1 MVEIKFNDDEGD
13 EVLGTYIWGALFEKL
28 SLKAVDK
35 LTKGEILFAQVT
47 AYGAMGYINATKFLV
62 NRRGVL
68 RAYVADFD
76 DKQLL
81 DAVIKIFPIIKSY
94 YIRDGGICSYENLE
108 DWHRMY
114 IGAGNR
120 LLYRAKFDPK
130 FRETLKPMLYPE
142 RYHFWYRLA
151 CQTFYSLEATQKP

>member
-81 DAVIKIFPIIKSY
+81 DAVIKIFPIIRSY
-94 YIRDGGICSYENLE
+94 YIRDGGICSYENLK
-108 DWHRMY
+108 D
-114 IGAGNR
+114 
-120 LLYRAKFDPK
+120 
-130 FRETLKPMLYPE
+130 
-142 RYHFWYRLA
+142 
-151 CQTFYSLEATQKP
+151 

>member
-1 MVEIKFNDDEGD
+1 MVEIKFNDDEGG

-28 SLKAVDK
+28 SLKTVDK
-35 LTKGEILFAQVT
+35 LTKGEILFTQVT
-47 AYGAMGYINATKFLV
+47 AYCAMGYINATKFLV

-94 YIRDGGICSYENLE
+94 YIRDGGTCSYENLE
-108 DWHRMY
+108 DWHRIY